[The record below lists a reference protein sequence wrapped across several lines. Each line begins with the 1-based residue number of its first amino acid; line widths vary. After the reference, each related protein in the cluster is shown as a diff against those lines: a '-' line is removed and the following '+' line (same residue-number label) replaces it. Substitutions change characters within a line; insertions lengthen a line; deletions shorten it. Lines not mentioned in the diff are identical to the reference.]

1 MTIFIS
7 CYFHND
13 IIMTKN
19 KERFGCLTKT
29 MTDFL
34 RMSEQERRKKYGYD
48 VNKMYERI
56 TKNVM
61 ASFTDAQVAFRHLPP
76 KQRDKMDL
84 ITSYNGLINYVKKN
98 KLTENLPDIELG
110 NAKTAIKSIM
120 EGKLKKDENLQ
131 KLARPD
137 FEKILQWLYYM
148 ENRMHHDTW
157 DPTAE
162 VHEARLA

>member
-1 MTIFIS
+1 
-7 CYFHND
+7 
-13 IIMTKN
+13 MTKN

-34 RMSEQERRKKYGYD
+34 RMSEQERRKKYGYG

-61 ASFTDAQVAFRHLPP
+61 ASFTDAQVAFRYLPP

-84 ITSYNGLINYVKKN
+84 ITSYNSLINYVKKHELA
-98 KLTENLPDIELG
+98 KNLPDIELG
-110 NAKTAIKSIM
+110 NAKTAIKSII
-120 EGKLKKDENLQ
+120 EGRLGKDGNLQ

-137 FEKILQWLYYM
+137 FEKILYWLYYL
-148 ENRMHHDTW
+148 ENRRHYDTW
-157 DPTAE
+157 DPTAV
-162 VHEARLA
+162 VHEVSLV